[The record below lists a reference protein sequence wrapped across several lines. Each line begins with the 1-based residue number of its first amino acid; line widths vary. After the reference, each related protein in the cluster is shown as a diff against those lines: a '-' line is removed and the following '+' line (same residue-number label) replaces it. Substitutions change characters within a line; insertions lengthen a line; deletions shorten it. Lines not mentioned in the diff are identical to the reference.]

1 MGGLPGALGSDRE
14 PMQGPVPA
22 QQIQEQCE
30 ELYHPESHRYSTNYY
45 FEPQPLAHRS
55 RPVSAQFSRP
65 QMIPPPRPASA
76 AIRNGRISQR
86 QDPLHCA
93 TQRPDPRHT
102 RAVPQDDERPPM
114 PPWRGNSGRGCGWGS
129 WNRSLT
135 RSCIANARPELYDR
149 EGGRIDQL
157 LSERWM
163 HKTRWQRASPRGR
176 DVSYMNGTVRLN

>member
-1 MGGLPGALGSDRE
+1 MSGGSVFRAAGCFGVRSRANAGSSARTTNPGAVRGALSSRVA
-14 PMQGPVPA
+14 QILHQLLLRTPA
-22 QQIQEQCE
+22 PRVST
-30 ELYHPESHRYSTNYY
+30 LLTNYY
-45 FEPQPLAHRS
+45 STHHATERIARSHRS

-114 PPWRGNSGRGCGWGS
+114 PPWYA
-129 WNRSLT
+129 LHF
-135 RSCIANARPELYDR
+135 L
-149 EGGRIDQL
+149 
-157 LSERWM
+157 
-163 HKTRWQRASPRGR
+163 
-176 DVSYMNGTVRLN
+176 V